1 MAVGRV
7 RKTGRIY
14 RSFREKRGMAAR
26 EDHDRR
32 RMILDALSP
41 GANTSRIARAHGIH
55 RNTLHE
61 HITRAVRD
69 PEGQW
74 RRVQEEAS
82 FRRKVYELLR

>member
-26 EDHDRR
+26 GDHDRR

-82 FRRKVYELLR
+82 FRRKVYEL